1 MVTIRVVQQDDLD
14 QVVAL
19 WETAAGP
26 TTLPCGI
33 DEVRRLLD
41 RDADALLV
49 ADAAATGAGPPDIV
63 GTLIAGWDG
72 WRCHMYRMTVRPD
85 HRRGRVATD
94 LVEAAHRRAEALGA
108 ERLDAIVDL
117 DNPGGIA
124 FWEGIGFTRKLN
136 NGRWVSTER
145 PRHA

>member
-1 MVTIRVVQQDDLD
+1 M
-14 QVVAL
+14 

-33 DEVRRLLD
+33 DEVRRLVD
-41 RDADALLV
+41 RDAEALLV
-49 ADAAATGAGPPDIV
+49 ADARSGDEAGSDVV
-63 GTLIAGWDG
+63 GTLIVGWDG
-72 WRCHMYRMTVRPD
+72 WRCNMYRMTVRPD
-85 HRRGRVATD
+85 HRRGRVATE

-108 ERLDAIVDL
+108 ERLDAIIDL

-124 FWEGIGFTRKLN
+124 FWESIGFTRKPN

-145 PRHA
+145 

>member
-1 MVTIRVVQQDDLD
+1 MTTIRLARQDDLD

-19 WETAAGP
+19 WDTAAGP

-33 DEVRRLLD
+33 AEVRRLVD
-41 RDADALLV
+41 RDPDALLI
-49 ADAAATGAGPPDIV
+49 ADASGDEARSDVV
-63 GTLIAGWDG
+63 GTLIVGWDG

-124 FWEGIGFTRKLN
+124 FWESIGFARKLN
-136 NGRWVSTER
+136 NGRWVSTEKSR
-145 PRHA
+145 SR

>member
-1 MVTIRVVQQDDLD
+1 MVTIRVARQDDLD

-33 DEVRRLLD
+33 DEVRRLVD
-41 RDADALLV
+41 RDAEALLV
-49 ADAAATGAGPPDIV
+49 ADTSSDDDAAEIV

-94 LVEAAHRRAEALGA
+94 LVEAAHRRAAALGA

-117 DNPGGIA
+117 DNSGGIA
-124 FWEGIGFTRKLN
+124 FWESMGFTRKLS

-145 PRHA
+145 GT

>member
-1 MVTIRVVQQDDLD
+1 M
-14 QVVAL
+14 
-19 WETAAGP
+19 
-26 TTLPCGI
+26 
-33 DEVRRLLD
+33 D

-49 ADAAATGAGPPDIV
+49 ADASGDDARSDIV
-63 GTLIAGWDG
+63 GTLIVGWDG

-124 FWEGIGFTRKLN
+124 FWESIGFTRKPN
-136 NGRWVSTER
+136 NGRWVSTE
-145 PRHA
+145 HSA